1 MRKFQLKLKDGEL
14 ERFHTG
20 IPKLQVCI
28 YNRKTKITT
37 WRELVPQEYA
47 EKILE
52 KLHQIKIDT
61 ERMTCHP
68 NSINKLTKKFN
79 DTYYFR
85 GINELARVFLKN
97 CPTCK
102 VSNPLPQTEL
112 PPPIPIRTFWPHQRL
127 QFDLILLA
135 VNKRK
140 YLSNNIWGF
149 KHILTVKCT
158 FSKYIWLFPIISK
171 EAEHVY
177 TSLRFL
183 CEKEGFPE
191 IFQSDN
197 GKEFVAKI
205 ITDFLKTHDVQIK
218 HGRPY
223 HPQSQGQVEN
233 ANKVVKSHLNRILQH
248 MTKDE
253 SARTWPLLLPGISSI
268 MNNTWHQTIDD
279 IPFRIYHN
287 RDPIAMRHHI
297 IPDDLMW
304 LKKHTEN
311 VKENDGNS
319 STDDSESDEEWL
331 EEGEISNKSNVGI
344 TANEIYQS
352 CSSAS
357 LSSRFFIEK
366 QEKSQQ
372 NDLEAVAAPIQSSGS
387 NECQENEFDKLKFNT
402 ALYTLAKEKEY
413 YNLQALE
420 ATEYGI
426 HRNIQ
431 RRKPK
436 NEERKFSLG
445 DKVLIKNPFFEAR
458 KQMKDITQARNVVGT
473 VSGVCSG
480 GIYKVQLPNGKE
492 TYEKSVFQGQMV
504 QYMDRDDECSYDANE
519 TPKKITYNTIME
531 AISTF
536 GECTREN
543 IYQDQK
549 RYRRRDR
556 TDISFL
562 MMKYYEVLDYGVLMD
577 MKEESEISSTYKEWD
592 GLFREPKISLFFI
605 WNSGLGKGP
614 QM

>member
-1 MRKFQLKLKDGEL
+1 METSLAASEDVGKSKSEDHSIFLKPLTLEVYQQILNVILLDSDFSSELSDYDDHILNEIPIFYKKYKRNFFINNNKNMRKFQLKLKDGEL

-37 WRELVPQEYA
+37 WQELVPQEYA

-171 EAEHVY
+171 EAEHIY

-253 SARTWPLLLPGISSI
+253 S
-268 MNNTWHQTIDD
+268 
-279 IPFRIYHN
+279 F
-287 RDPIAMRHHI
+287 
-297 IPDDLMW
+297 
-304 LKKHTEN
+304 
-311 VKENDGNS
+311 
-319 STDDSESDEEWL
+319 
-331 EEGEISNKSNVGI
+331 
-344 TANEIYQS
+344 YQVS
-352 CSSAS
+352 VAS
-357 LSSRFFIEK
+357 
-366 QEKSQQ
+366 
-372 NDLEAVAAPIQSSGS
+372 
-387 NECQENEFDKLKFNT
+387 
-402 ALYTLAKEKEY
+402 
-413 YNLQALE
+413 
-420 ATEYGI
+420 
-426 HRNIQ
+426 
-431 RRKPK
+431 
-436 NEERKFSLG
+436 
-445 DKVLIKNPFFEAR
+445 
-458 KQMKDITQARNVVGT
+458 
-473 VSGVCSG
+473 
-480 GIYKVQLPNGKE
+480 
-492 TYEKSVFQGQMV
+492 
-504 QYMDRDDECSYDANE
+504 
-519 TPKKITYNTIME
+519 
-531 AISTF
+531 
-536 GECTREN
+536 
-543 IYQDQK
+543 
-549 RYRRRDR
+549 
-556 TDISFL
+556 
-562 MMKYYEVLDYGVLMD
+562 
-577 MKEESEISSTYKEWD
+577 
-592 GLFREPKISLFFI
+592 
-605 WNSGLGKGP
+605 
-614 QM
+614 